1 MKIKFFAASFFIL
14 ILSSFQSPDQD
25 VIDLLTRKW
34 LLNTIMIE
42 GKSYDA
48 AVLGSRARGVQ
59 NMLDFNT
66 SGKCYILTPEGKKLQ
81 TNQWELM
88 NNNTMLKIKSE
99 DGSEQNFNIAV
110 LNKKKLI
117 LTMMDREVE
126 NVFVYSAI
134 DEKKKRR

>member
-1 MKIKFFAASFFIL
+1 MKIKFFATSLLIL
-14 ILSSFQSPDQD
+14 ILTSFQRPNHD

-48 AVLGSRARGVQ
+48 EVLGSRARGVQ
-59 NMLDFNT
+59 NILDFT
-66 SGKCYILTPEGKKLQ
+66 ISGKCYILTPEGKKLQ

-88 NNNTMLKIKSE
+88 NSNTMLKIKSE

-110 LNKKKLI
+110 LSKKKLI

-126 NVFVYSAI
+126 NVFVYTAVE
-134 DEKKKRR
+134 EKKR